1 MPGICVNLSSEG
13 AGLQAYLTP
22 LEALIVNA
30 VEEFGQNCSILSS
43 LDSFLED
50 LGIKSTVE
58 STFRDVMKA
67 ASDLFDGINNIIST
81 LVSIYEEGLD
91 LLLAAIDEMYNIIND
106 AFTTLSDII
115 NSAAS
120 ALKTALNTF
129 TGALCKTLS
138 GSVSDIPT
146 SIIEGNAGV
155 QFANYMI
162 DQAAIMTTNAIIGNI
177 LRNQNVSNFLSSANA
192 VRSSILNMRRL
203 PNVSAY
209 VCIES

>member
-1 MPGICVNLSSEG
+1 MPSICVNLSSEG

-22 LEALIVNA
+22 LEALIANA
-30 VEEFGQNCSILSS
+30 VEDFGQNCSILSS

-58 STFRDVMKA
+58 STFKYVMKA
-67 ASDLFDGINNIIST
+67 ASDLFNGINNIIST
-81 LVSIYEEGLD
+81 LVSIYDEGLA
-91 LLLAAIDEMYNIIND
+91 LLLDAIDEMYNIIND